1 MVKMGHILVA
11 LLGGAA
17 LLASQPAFSQPDAAT
32 AQRAAVDGAA
42 LDALFEAAGRGDV
55 GPVARALAAPA
66 SPEVRALLE
75 ARLALARLTP
85 GLAADPQLRAL
96 SESGDPAIRR
106 AALAMLTQAAFA
118 DGDYEGAAR
127 FGRALATAL
136 TVAGRAEEAAAA
148 GRTAGLAA
156 LLVGHPAQ
164 ALDGAVAAATIPAR
178 TDRVGLPRID
188 IAVNGVAQEAVFDTG
203 ANLSVLSAETARR
216 MGVTVMESETQV
228 GNGVDGTVP
237 VRIGIAARVEIAGTV
252 LTNVPFLVIDDAN
265 LTFPLP
271 GGYDIRA
278 IVGLPAMRALG
289 RFRMESAAGRLVVQP
304 PADPAA
310 AGPPAN
316 LHADG
321 TDLFIDVTV
330 DGRPMALHL
339 DTGANQTS
347 LSALYAEANPEAV
360 ATLATG
366 EARRASAGGA
376 TQTRVATWANAPV
389 GLAGRNLVLPQL
401 PVTLP
406 VAGERPRVYG
416 VLGSNALRAFESY
429 TIDFATMRLDLGA
442 PVGRSTPAE

>member
-1 MVKMGHILVA
+1 MVRMGHTLVA

-17 LLASQPAFSQPDAAT
+17 LFAGQPAFAQAT
-32 AQRAAVDGAA
+32 AAPTRGAAVDGAA

-55 GPVARALAAPA
+55 GPVTRALAAPG

-85 GLAADPQLRAL
+85 GLAADPRLRVL

-106 AALAMLTQAAFA
+106 AALAMVTQAAFA
-118 DGDYEGAAR
+118 DGDYAEAAR
-127 FGRALATAL
+127 AGRALEAAL
-136 TVAGRAEEAAAA
+136 TSAGRAAEAAAA
-148 GRTAGLAA
+148 GRTASLAA
-156 LLVGHPAQ
+156 LLIGHPGQ
-164 ALDGAVAAATIPAR
+164 ALEGAVAAATIPAR
-178 TDRVGLPRID
+178 IDRVGLPRID
-188 IAVNGVAQEAVFDTG
+188 IAVNGVAQDAVFDTG

-216 MGVTVMESETQV
+216 MGVTVMESETRV

-237 VRIGIAARVEIAGTV
+237 VKIGIAARVEIAGTV

-289 RFRMESAAGRLVVQP
+289 RFRMESADGRLVVQP
-304 PADPAA
+304 PADPVV
-310 AGPPAN
+310 AGRPAN

-321 TDLFIDVTV
+321 TDLFVDVTMG
-330 DGRPMALHL
+330 GRAMALHL

-360 ATLATG
+360 AALQTG
-366 EARRASAGGA
+366 EARLASAGGA
-376 TQTRVATWANAPV
+376 TQRQVATWANAPV
-389 GLAGRNLVLPQL
+389 GLAGRTLVLPQV
-401 PVTLP
+401 PVSLP

-416 VLGSNALRAFESY
+416 TLGSNALRGFESY

-442 PVGRSTPAE
+442 PVTAP